1 MDSIKDL
8 LLQKNLEEPTE
19 ITALREYYE
28 KNFGLPAS
36 IQVTTRSI
44 ILNVPNSKLASE
56 IRLRTL
62 EIERRCQL
70 TKKLF
75 IKVNR

>member
-8 LLQKNLEEPTE
+8 LLQKNLDEPTE
-19 ITALREYYE
+19 ITALRDYYE
-28 KNFGLPAS
+28 KSFGLPAS
-36 IQVTTRSI
+36 INVTPRSI
-44 ILNVPNSKLASE
+44 VLNVPNSKLASE

-75 IKVNR
+75 IKVSR

>member
-8 LLQKNLEEPTE
+8 LMQKNLEEPTE
-19 ITALREYYE
+19 ITALKDYYE
-28 KNFGLPAS
+28 KTFGLPAS
-36 IQVTTRSI
+36 IKITQKSI
-44 ILNVPNSKLASE
+44 VLNVPNSKLASE
-56 IRLRTL
+56 VRLRTL

-75 IKVNR
+75 IKVSR